1 MISEESQ
8 RIVHV
13 LLLYLKRKV
22 NCKVHKEDAR
32 RLVRNSTRIRDGIAI
47 QHQLFDARAQKAD
60 LVLNKRCCEMKN

>member
-47 QHQLFDARAQKAD
+47 QHQLFDARAQKVNI
-60 LVLNKRCCEMKN
+60 VLNKRCCEKKN